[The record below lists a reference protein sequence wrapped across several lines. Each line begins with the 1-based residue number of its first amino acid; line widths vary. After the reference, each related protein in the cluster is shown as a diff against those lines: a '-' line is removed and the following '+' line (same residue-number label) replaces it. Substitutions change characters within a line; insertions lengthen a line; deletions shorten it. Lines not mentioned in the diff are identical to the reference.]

1 MRRNYFLRHVIEGKV
16 EVKMEVK
23 GKRGRIRNMLLYDLK
38 GKRGYCKV
46 KDETLE
52 CTLRRTGF
60 GIGYGP
66 VVILNY

>member
-1 MRRNYFLRHVIEGKV
+1 
-16 EVKMEVK
+16 MEVK